1 MPGSAILDP
10 TVLVDDLVPDVID
23 GLREDL
29 HPQFGIRAYRLFTV
43 LRSYSGRHIGEG
55 SFTDV
60 ETEIRPQPLV
70 EVWNGLRFE
79 LRDCGVDELGE
90 IRLREV
96 SLTCNEADLI
106 GPKPLSRG
114 QQWLLRLAEAHGQ
127 ANRNK
132 FFVHT
137 RPPYVDREKD
147 MAWVLWLRS
156 AEG

>member
-43 LRSYSGRHIGEG
+43 LRSYTGAHIGEG
-55 SFTDV
+55 PFSDV
-60 ETEIRPQPLV
+60 VTEIRPQPLV
-70 EVWNGLRFE
+70 EVWNGLNFT

-96 SLTCNEADLI
+96 SLQCTEADLI
-106 GPKPLSRG
+106 GPKPLARG
-114 QQWLLRLAEAHGQ
+114 QQWFLRLDEAHGQ
-127 ANRNK
+127 ATRAK

-137 RPPYVDREKD
+137 RPPYIDREKD